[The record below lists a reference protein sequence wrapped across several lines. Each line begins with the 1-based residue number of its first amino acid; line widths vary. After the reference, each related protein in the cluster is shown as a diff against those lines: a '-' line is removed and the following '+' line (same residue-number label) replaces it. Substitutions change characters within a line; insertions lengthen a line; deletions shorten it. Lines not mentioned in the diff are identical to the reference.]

1 LNIRW
6 LLLFSAYSTSNQA
19 LIPMLSFDEEK
30 DLAEKDKLE
39 LMRVD
44 ELMKRFE
51 GAGREVLNELRIAG
65 PRAAA
70 IFFEKVT

>member
-1 LNIRW
+1 
-6 LLLFSAYSTSNQA
+6 
-19 LIPMLSFDEEK
+19 MLSFDEEK

>member
-1 LNIRW
+1 LRV
-6 LLLFSAYSTSNQA
+6 
-19 LIPMLSFDEEK
+19 DEEK
-30 DLAEKDKLE
+30 GLAENDELE

-44 ELMKRFE
+44 ELMKRLD

-70 IFFEKVT
+70 IIFEKVI